1 MFSLKSLGSVVELV
15 DAPHSKCGTF
25 GYVGSSPTAPT
36 LMNTYTRFDISFKK
50 GNGCWLWDEKGRK
63 YLDAVAGIATCS
75 LGHSDRILRKK
86 LSAQLKKIQHISNLY
101 KIEEQEELSKYL
113 TKESCAESVFFCNS
127 GAEANESAIKLLKKY
142 GNSAHAGKESFI
154 LAAESSF
161 HGRTLAA
168 LSATGQPKYQK
179 GFEPMVKGF
188 KFFRYNDIDSVKKL
202 FEELNNN
209 DQKVSGILIE
219 PIQGE
224 GGVIAGDKM
233 FFKELREICNQNNSL
248 LILDEVQSGVGRT
261 GKMWGYEN
269 LEIEPDGFTLAKGLG
284 GGHAIGALLV
294 QKKANIFSP
303 GDHASTFGGNPFACR
318 AALTVLEEISRRKIL
333 NNVLERGNQL
343 KEGFIKISTK
353 FPHII
358 NGTRGL
364 GLIQGLVINDS
375 YIDSKTITLQAFDK
389 GLLVV
394 PAGGNVVRFVPPL
407 IISRNEINIL
417 LNKLDLILEGL

>member
-1 MFSLKSLGSVVELV
+1 MELV

-36 LMNTYTRFDISFKK
+36 LMNTYNRFDITFKK
-50 GNGCWLWDEKGRK
+50 GDGCWLWDKKGNK

-75 LGHSDRILRKK
+75 LGHSDRILRRK
-86 LSAQLKKIQHISNLY
+86 LSTQLKKIQHISNLY
-101 KIEEQEELSKYL
+101 KIEEQEELSQYL
-113 TKESCAESVFFCNS
+113 TSQSCAESVFFCNS
-127 GAEANESAIKLLKKY
+127 GAEANESAIKLLIKY
-142 GNSAHAGKESFI
+142 GNTIHAGKESFI

-161 HGRTLAA
+161 HGRTLAT

-188 KFFRYNDIDSVKKL
+188 KFFKYNDVTSVKRI
-202 FEELNNN
+202 FEECN
-209 DQKVSGILIE
+209 KKGTKISGVLIE

-224 GGVIAGDKM
+224 GGVIPGDKI
-233 FFKELREICNQNNSL
+233 FFKELREICDKNNSL

-261 GKMWGYEN
+261 GKMWGYQN

-294 QKKANIFSP
+294 TKKANIFSP

-333 NNVLERGNQL
+333 NNVFLRGTQL
-343 KEGFIKISTK
+343 NEGLIKISEK
-353 FPHII
+353 FPNII
-358 NGTRGL
+358 KGVRGL
-364 GLIQGLVINDS
+364 GLIQGLIIKNEYTTAKD
-375 YIDSKTITLQAFDK
+375 ITLKAFKK
-389 GLLVV
+389 GLLLV
-394 PAGGNVVRFVPPL
+394 PAGENVVRFVPPL
-407 IISRNEINIL
+407 IISRDEINIL
-417 LNKLDLILEGL
+417 LKKLDLILKEL

>member
-1 MFSLKSLGSVVELV
+1 MELV

-25 GYVGSSPTAPT
+25 GFVGSSPTAPT
-36 LMNTYTRFDISFKK
+36 LMNTYTRFNISFKK
-50 GNGCWLWDEKGRK
+50 GEGCWLWDTRGKK

-86 LSAQLKKIQHISNLY
+86 LVAQLKKLQHISNLY

-113 TKESCAESVFFCNS
+113 TKQSCAESVFFCNS
-127 GAEANESAIKLLKKY
+127 GAEANESAIKLIKKF
-142 GNSAHAGKESFI
+142 GNKIYTGKETFI

-161 HGRTLAA
+161 HGRTLAT

-188 KFFRYNDIDSVKKL
+188 KFFKYNDIASVKKL
-202 FEELNNN
+202 FDECQKN
-209 DQKVSGILIE
+209 DQKVSGVLIE

-224 GGVIAGDKM
+224 GGVIPGDKL
-233 FFKELREICNQNNSL
+233 FFKDLRKLCTQNNSL

-261 GKMWGYEN
+261 GKMWGYET
-269 LEIEPDGFTLAKGLG
+269 LGIEPDGFTLAKGLG

-294 QKKANIFSP
+294 KEKANIFSP

-318 AALTVLEEISRRKIL
+318 AALTVLEEITRRKIL
-333 NNVLERGNQL
+333 NNVISRGNQL
-343 KEGFIKISTK
+343 NEGFIKLSDK
-353 FPHII
+353 FPNII
-358 NGTRGL
+358 NGIRGI
-364 GLIQGLVINDS
+364 GLIQGLVINNS
-375 YIDSKTITLQAFDK
+375 YTDPKTITLKAFDK
-389 GLLVV
+389 GLLLV

-407 IISRNEINIL
+407 IISRNEIKIL
-417 LNKLDLILEGL
+417 LKKLNLIFEEL

>member
-1 MFSLKSLGSVVELV
+1 
-15 DAPHSKCGTF
+15 
-25 GYVGSSPTAPT
+25 

-50 GNGCWLWDEKGRK
+50 GKGCWLWDRRGKK

-75 LGHSDRILRKK
+75 LGHSDRILRNK
-86 LSAQLKKIQHISNLY
+86 LLTQLKKVQHISNLY

-113 TKESCAESVFFCNS
+113 TRQSCAESVFFCNS
-127 GAEANESAIKLLKKY
+127 GAEANESAIKLIKKY
-142 GNSAHAGKESFI
+142 GNTKYAGKDSLI

-161 HGRTLAA
+161 HGRTIAT

-188 KFFRYNDIDSVKKL
+188 KFFKYNDIASVKKL
-202 FEELNNN
+202 FDECQKNG
-209 DQKVSGILIE
+209 QKVSGVLIE

-224 GGVIAGDKM
+224 GGVIPGDKK
-233 FFKELREICNQNNSL
+233 FFQELREICNQNNSL

-269 LEIEPDGFTLAKGLG
+269 LGIEPDGFTLAKGLG

-294 QKKANIFSP
+294 QEKANIFTP

-318 AALTVLEEISRRKIL
+318 AALTVLEEIKRRKIL
-333 NNVLERGNQL
+333 NNVFSRGNQL
-343 KEGFIKISTK
+343 REGFIKLSDK

-358 NGTRGL
+358 NGIRGL
-364 GLIQGLVINDS
+364 GLIQGLVINNVHTDA
-375 YIDSKTITLQAFDK
+375 KTITLKAFDK
-389 GLLVV
+389 GLLLV

-417 LNKLDLILEGL
+417 LKKLDLIFEEL

>member
-1 MFSLKSLGSVVELV
+1 MELV

-36 LMNTYTRFDISFKK
+36 LMNTYSRFDISFKK
-50 GNGCWLWDEKGRK
+50 GNGCWLWDKKGKK

-101 KIEEQEELSKYL
+101 NIEEQEELSQYL
-113 TKESCAESVFFCNS
+113 TKQSCAESVFFCNS
-127 GAEANESAIKLLKKY
+127 GAEANESAIKLIKKY
-142 GNSAHAGKESFI
+142 GNIVHAGKESFI

-161 HGRTLAA
+161 HGRTLAT
-168 LSATGQPKYQK
+168 LSATGQLKYQK

-188 KFFRYNDIDSVKKL
+188 KFCKYNDISSIKRL
-202 FEELNNN
+202 FEECKKN
-209 DQKVSGILIE
+209 DQKISGVLIE

-224 GGVIAGDKM
+224 GGVIPGDKF
-233 FFKELREICNQNNSL
+233 FFKELREICNENNSL

-269 LEIEPDGFTLAKGLG
+269 LDIEPDGFTLAKGLG

-294 QKKANIFSP
+294 KEKANIFSP

-318 AALTVLEEISRRKIL
+318 AALTVMEEITKRNIL
-333 NNVLERGNQL
+333 KNVFLRGTQL
-343 KEGFIKISTK
+343 NEGLIKISEK

-358 NGTRGL
+358 KGIRGI
-364 GLIQGLVINDS
+364 GLIQGLVINNEYTDA
-375 YIDSKTITLQAFDK
+375 KTITIKAFDK
-389 GLLVV
+389 GLLIV

-417 LNKLDLILEGL
+417 LHKLNLIFEEL